1 MKNLA
6 VIPVRSGSKRLP
18 KKNYKSFNSRNLA
31 EIARDKCLN
40 SGIFDKVIITSD
52 DPIFEELVNSNKVEF
67 LQRTETLAG
76 DDATTD
82 MVVDFL
88 FEEFPSCESVL
99 WVNSVSPLQSI
110 EDIKNCG
117 TRLNNPDVDCVMA
130 VNTLYQHCCIANEP
144 LNFNPNNSFEKT
156 QDLKPVQR
164 YIYSCMGWKRATY
177 VKYRSDGFK
186 GLFPGKMALVEVSVL
201 AGMLIKYEEDF
212 ILCSKIEQSMG
223 IVPKVKKLLVKN
235 GTNYK
240 QNETSSNLNTI
251 NYNRD
256 VIRFASF

>member
-1 MKNLA
+1 MNKIA

-18 KKNYKSFNSRNLA
+18 KKNYKSFNSRTLA
-31 EIARDKCLN
+31 EIARDKCLA

-52 DPIFEELVNSNKVEF
+52 DPVFKELINCNEVEF
-67 LQRTETLAG
+67 LQRTENLAG

-82 MVVDFL
+82 MVIDFF

-130 VNTLYQHCCIANEP
+130 INTLYQHCCIANEP
-144 LNFNPNNSFEKT
+144 LNFDPNKPFEKT

-164 YIYSCMGWKRATY
+164 YVYSCMGWKRSTY
-177 VKYRSDGFK
+177 EKYRSEGFK

-212 ILCSKIEQSMG
+212 ILCSKIEESMG
-223 IVPKVKKLLVKN
+223 LVSKVKKLSVKN
-235 GTNYK
+235 GINYK
-240 QNETSSNLNTI
+240 QNDTSLNLNVI
-251 NYNRD
+251 N
-256 VIRFASF
+256 F

>member
-1 MKNLA
+1 MNKIA

-18 KKNYKSFNSRNLA
+18 KKNYKSFNSRTLA
-31 EIARDKCLN
+31 EIARDKCLA

-52 DPIFEELVNSNKVEF
+52 DPVFKELINCNEVEF
-67 LQRTETLAG
+67 LQRTENLAG

-82 MVVDFL
+82 MVIDFF

-177 VKYRSDGFK
+177 VNYRSEGFK

-212 ILCSKIEQSMG
+212 ILCSKIEKSMG
-223 IVPKVKKLLVKN
+223 LVSKVKKLSVKN
-235 GTNYK
+235 VTNYK
-240 QNETSSNLNTI
+240 QHDPSLNLNVI
-251 NYNRD
+251 N
-256 VIRFASF
+256 F